1 MIRGRDQQ
9 GQVLVLGALLMAFFF
24 VAISVF
30 VIDTGLLEAGY
41 QQLSET
47 LQASAEDSANQVDV
61 AALRASAGKPPT
73 LDPVAATST
82 ADRSMAASR
91 IPGLQSWSV
100 RITGDRVAVTAT
112 VRVRLFVLGATSL
125 TETRA
130 ARLAYGQ

>member
-1 MIRGRDQQ
+1 M
-9 GQVLVLGALLMAFFF
+9 LVMGALLMAFFF

-47 LQASAEDSANQVDV
+47 LQSSSEDAANQVDV
-61 AALRASAGKPPT
+61 EVLRANAGAAPA
-73 LDPVAATST
+73 LDPVAARAT
-82 ADRSMAASR
+82 AGRSLVASQ

-100 RITGDRVAVTAT
+100 RIAGDRVAVTAT
-112 VRVRLFVLGATSL
+112 VRVRLFVLGTTSL